1 MNEKIALIRAH
12 QKNIER
18 YRTLLKTE
26 LQLLEVQFLE
36 RRLAEE
42 RFAIAK
48 LRFAV
53 PNAASPAD
61 LPRSEAG

>member
-1 MNEKIALIRAH
+1 MNEMIALIRAH

-18 YRTLLKTE
+18 YQTLLKTE

-36 RRLAEE
+36 KRLAEE
-42 RFAIAK
+42 RLAIAK
-48 LRFAV
+48 LRFVV

-61 LPRSEAG
+61 LPGMS